1 MKRFALLVLC
11 IALVTPLAKTQS
23 DGGGLRD
30 RSDEVRKLVQEAH
43 DHGYATHEFMSINSE
58 VTGPFQVHLK
68 GRVRIRITDKEILAA
83 EEADYQLDTG
93 RIDARGNVSVTLLRD
108 VDPRAWSQFGMK

>member
-1 MKRFALLVLC
+1 MKRFALRMLGT
-11 IALVTPLAKTQS
+11 ALVTPLAQTQS

-30 RSDEVRKLVQEAH
+30 RSEAVRKLVQEAH
-43 DHGYATHEFMSINSE
+43 DHGYPTHEFMSNNSE
-58 VTGPFQVHLK
+58 VTGPFQVHL
-68 GRVRIRITDKEILAA
+68 A

-108 VDPRAWSQFGMK
+108 VVPRAWSQFGIK